1 VEVIIGKA
9 LKAANFL
16 RSLNKTIKGS
26 LPDAVSMA
34 AKVCVILVV
43 LYGLDIWWLGKIR

>member
-1 VEVIIGKA
+1 MAGKA

-26 LPDAVSMA
+26 PPDAVSMV
-34 AKVCVILVV
+34 AKACVIPVV
-43 LYGLDIWWLGKIR
+43 LYGLDAWWPGKTR